1 MLPDL
6 LHDGARHLPEGYNE
20 RVRANSGEKMEDGEY
35 QLDVRKKKTYEGHH
49 MFEEVVQRG
58 CRVPVLVDPPN
69 TAGHGCEQ
77 LAIFDLSFQPGIG
90 PKDS

>member
-1 MLPDL
+1 
-6 LHDGARHLPEGYNE
+6 
-20 RVRANSGEKMEDGEY
+20 
-35 QLDVRKKKTYEGHH
+35 

-58 CRVPVLVDPPN
+58 CRVSVLVDPPN